1 MRLHPLEGNLTKTE
15 DQDLVYLTSD
25 KTKINLCKLPFNRK
39 VPQICHELDKRLFL
53 TDLKILKKGK
63 QCPEELV
70 VLLGMNFIIILKK
83 DLKTVLWSYQKSVQR
98 SQRNSNK
105 NKNNNFC
112 FKGVAILQSCLLIG
126 SLNSDLFCL
135 SFKVENEAVSDFELK
150 GIQKF
155 GNQKGSV
162 NCIASLADFQ
172 NFKDFENEGML
183 NEVLISYSVS
193 SIKKFEFSK
202 SENKISLKEHFRF
215 NNSFTCSKSLGFA
228 EFQKSP
234 IVVSGNLDGTL
245 SLIAYQ
251 GLIPLINLTLFSKS
265 FSSLSVSPGENHK
278 WAILGASNDGYCNIL

>member
-1 MRLHPLEGNLTKTE
+1 MPRGISSCFGHELHHDSQKGFKDSRVELPEVKTE
-15 DQDLVYLTSD
+15 
-25 KTKINLCKLPFNRK
+25 IW
-39 VPQICHELDKRLFL
+39 
-53 TDLKILKKGK
+53 KK
-63 QCPEELV
+63 
-70 VLLGMNFIIILKK
+70 
-83 DLKTVLWSYQKSVQR
+83 SS
-98 SQRNSNK
+98 K

-126 SLNSDLFCL
+126 SLNSDLFRL
-135 SFKVENEAVSDFELK
+135 SFKTEKEGVSDFELK

-172 NFKDFENEGML
+172 NFQDFEGEGML

-202 SENKISLKEHFRF
+202 SENKIRLKEQFRF
-215 NNSFTCSKSLGFA
+215 TNSFTCSKFLGFA

-251 GLIPLINLTLFSKS
+251 GLVPLINLTLFSKS
-265 FSSLSVSPGENHK
+265 FSSLSVSPGETHK
-278 WAILGASNDGYCNIL
+278 WTILGASNDGYCNVLCTCYVFHLRANLIRIHLRN